1 MMTKVLGIA
10 LLSTSWFVLA
20 GCGPDTSI
28 DPDAPVA
35 EGLPQNE
42 SRPAERQVAEGL
54 RRDGAND
61 PSQAD
66 SADSS
71 PEPEPAQ

>member
-1 MMTKVLGIA
+1 MMTKALGFV
-10 LLSTSWFVLA
+10 LLSTSWLTLA
-20 GCGPDTSI
+20 ACGPDTSI

-61 PSQAD
+61 PSQAPEP
-66 SADSS
+66 S